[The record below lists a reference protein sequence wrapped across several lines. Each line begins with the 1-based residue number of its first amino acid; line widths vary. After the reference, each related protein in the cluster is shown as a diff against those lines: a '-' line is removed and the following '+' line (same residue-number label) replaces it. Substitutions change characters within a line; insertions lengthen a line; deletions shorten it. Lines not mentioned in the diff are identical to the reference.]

1 MANAY
6 KCDFCGV
13 LTEGQPASLRTEIYG
28 SESAGHRYQLKFLGI
43 LTVTLQRDKY
53 DEEATV
59 AEVCPPCIRKFA
71 QRIAEG
77 K

>member
-13 LTEGQPASLRTEIYG
+13 LTEGNSKALQAEIYSG
-28 SESAGHRYQLKFLGI
+28 DAGRHAVKFLG
-43 LTVTLQRDKY
+43 TLSVAIKQSDY
-53 DEEATV
+53 GDDTIP
-59 AEVCPPCIRKFA
+59 AEVCPACIRKFA